1 MGHDLVTAL
10 ALILGIRARSGA
22 LVAGPEEEP
31 AQPYLDFDRLDDDA
45 LAALESAVVRY
56 RIAVGPI
63 AGPKTGKPALSR
75 NSKRRL

>member
-1 MGHDLVTAL
+1 M
-10 ALILGIRARSGA
+10 LIRRIVRTLARSGA

-31 AQPYLDFDRLDDDA
+31 AQPYFDRLDDEA
-45 LAALESAVVRY
+45 LAALESAAVRY